1 MENKKKKVLFVI
13 TEFPHGG
20 SNKTLENYL
29 PLIDKER
36 FEISIFCHTSSRREG
51 YYYELFKP
59 YLIQRNWLGKLVRE
73 NALARKVTNVLFRFL
88 PSLERTYSRYEAR
101 NLQRHY
107 QFDTVVGFQEHGTT
121 EYATFFPCSHRVAWL
136 HAFVAQL
143 AEEGMKDNYEKTYK
157 KFDSIVCVSDSL
169 KKYFSTCFPALAP
182 KAVRIYNPLDTAEA
196 TRLAQAA
203 ITEKDYGLDR
213 FTLLSIGRLDPVK
226 NFHLIP
232 RMARDMKQAG
242 AKPFRWYI
250 MGAKSNDSYRQYI
263 ERKTEEYGVQDEVV
277 LLGSRDNPYPYIAK
291 SQLVVCLSQTES
303 FSYVL
308 NEAMV
313 LHVPVASNNFPV
325 ASEVIP
331 TDCGCVTSL
340 DEMSTVLCRLINN
353 EDASYDCIRKGVAAF
368 TYDNTEIAQQ
378 FNSIL

>member
-29 PLIDKER
+29 PLIDKKR

-59 YLIQRNWLGKLVRE
+59 YLIRRNWLGRLLCETKIVRG
-73 NALARKVTNVLFRFL
+73 LFGRL
-88 PSLERTYSRYEAR
+88 CGMVPAIGRCYNRYEAR
-101 NLQRHY
+101 NLQCHY

-121 EYATFFPCSHRVAWL
+121 EYAALFPNCHRVAWL

-143 AEEGMKDNYEKTYK
+143 AEGGVKNGYEKTYEQ
-157 KFDSIVCVSDSL
+157 FDRIVCVSDSL
-169 KKYFSTCFPALAP
+169 KEYFSTCFPALAP
-182 KAVRIYNPLDTAEA
+182 KAVRIYNPLDAGEVS
-196 TRLAQAA
+196 LLGQAA
-203 ITEKDYGLDR
+203 IAEKDYGQDR

-232 RMARDMKQAG
+232 RMARDMKHAG

-250 MGAKSNDSYRQYI
+250 MGATFMENYRQYI
-263 ERKTEEYGVQDEVV
+263 ERKVEEYGVQDEVA

-313 LHVPVASNNFPV
+313 LHVPVVSNNFPV

-331 TDCGCVTSL
+331 PECGCVASL
-340 DEMSTVLCRLINN
+340 EEMPVMLCRLINN
-353 EDASYDCIRKGVAAF
+353 EDEAYDHIYKGVAAF

-378 FNSIL
+378 MNAIL